1 MPRPKGSQNKIT
13 SEVKSKLQAVI
24 DGIVDSIDIDTMTTE
39 QKLKYLQIS
48 IQYVIP
54 RLKAVYTEKVKD
66 EDLPLFID
74 QLYNLRWEL
83 RKQ

>member
-1 MPRPKGSQNKIT
+1 MGRIAGQPNKIT

-24 DGIVDSIDIDTMTTE
+24 DGIVDSIDIDAMTTD

-54 RLKAVYTEKVKD
+54 RLKA
-66 EDLPLFID
+66 
-74 QLYNLRWEL
+74 
-83 RKQ
+83 

>member
-13 SEVKSKLQAVI
+13 SEVKSKLQDVI

-54 RLKAVYTEKVKD
+54 RLKATYLENSNQ

-74 QLYNLRWEL
+74 
-83 RKQ
+83 

>member
-54 RLKAVYTEKVKD
+54 RLKSVYTENVRD

-74 QLYNLRWEL
+74 
-83 RKQ
+83 

>member
-1 MPRPKGSQNKIT
+1 MGRIAGQPNKIT
-13 SEVKSKLQAVI
+13 LEVKSKLQDVI

-54 RLKAVYTEKVKD
+54 RLKATYSENTKQ
-66 EDLPLFID
+66 EDLPLFVD
-74 QLYNLRWEL
+74 
-83 RKQ
+83 

>member
-1 MPRPKGSQNKIT
+1 MGRIAGIPNKIT
-13 SEVKSKLQAVI
+13 LEVKSKLQDVI

-54 RLKAVYTEKVKD
+54 RLKAVYTENVKD
-66 EDLPLFID
+66 EDLPLFV
-74 QLYNLRWEL
+74 E
-83 RKQ
+83 